1 MITYGFSVRG
11 KSHVT
16 SNTVC
21 QDSNKTGR
29 LKSGYFMGIVAD
41 GVGSAAHSEIG
52 SSLAVNSLYAYCNE
66 YIKRTSKTEDIE
78 SVMRAGYEYAMN
90 QIQQYVEKNQ
100 GSIQEYDTTLSAV
113 VYDGNSLV
121 YGHAGDG
128 GIIVRCQNGKSKTI
142 TQRQKGADGRSVRPL
157 RSGSASWEFGNIS
170 DEGIVAVLL
179 VTDGM
184 LDEVIQPVLINL
196 PGSRMALAK
205 NQFSRDKV
213 YVTVTEFFMNPYSV
227 YLNRNVKD
235 PDSLMAHFLSG
246 DLENKDQNIFLDCVV
261 NGYKH
266 MLNTSAVDLIRKSI
280 EQYHYAVWALNEVS
294 DDKSV
299 VAIINEKGKVSSAE
313 EKYYKEPD
321 WNERKKRYTELLYGS
336 GSSVNVVD
344 PIDKQQEPKPR
355 DEIKDDKIPPKKENI
370 AHNTV
375 PIPKTG
381 VSPVDQKSSRGQHIS
396 ILMGLVIGILGL
408 GLLSGWIGYH
418 QGGKKERNESIMQ
431 QNRDKEQIENLQTKL
446 NEINESYRRE
456 MKIHINNIWEK
467 LAVMNGAKGTIEQLD
482 EFWSNTEQLGIK
494 DTFQRLAQENTDSAI
509 TVTGAA
515 ISSEQQKNY
524 QELDQINQDMSEL
537 LQNSNIEDRWSV
549 MFDDEYGNLTHKKKR
564 RICRVLRGLNE
575 RLKQNDGGTL

>member
-16 SNTVC
+16 SDTVC

-66 YIKRTSKTEDIE
+66 YIKRTSRTEDIE
-78 SVMRAGYEYAMN
+78 AVMRAGYEYAMK

-213 YVTVTEFFMNPYSV
+213 YVTATEFFMNPYSV

-246 DLENKDQNIFLDCVV
+246 DLEKKDQNIFLDCVV

-344 PIDKQQEPKPR
+344 PIDKQEEPKPR
-355 DEIKDDKIPPKKENI
+355 DEIKEHNTPSKKENI

-381 VSPVDQKSSRGQHIS
+381 VSPVDQKSSKGQHIS
-396 ILMGLVIGILGL
+396 ILVGLVIGILGL
-408 GLLSGWIGYH
+408 GLLSGWMFGYH
-418 QGGKKERNESIMQ
+418 QGEKKERNESIMQ
-431 QNRDKEQIENLQTKL
+431 QNRLQTQL
-446 NEINESYRRE
+446 NESYSRE
-456 MKIHINNIWEK
+456 VKMRINNIWEK
-467 LAVMNGAKGTIEQLD
+467 LAVMNGAKGTMEQIN
-482 EFWSNTEQLGIK
+482 EFWSNTEKLGIK
-494 DTFQRLAQENTDSAI
+494 DVFQRLAQENTDSAI
-509 TVTGAA
+509 IVTGAA
-515 ISSEQQKNY
+515 ISSKQQKNY
-524 QELDQINQDMSEL
+524 QELDQINQDMSDL
-537 LQNSNIEDRWSV
+537 LQNSKIDDRWSV
-549 MFDDEYGNLTHKKKR
+549 MFDDEYKSLTHKKKR
-564 RICRVLRGLNE
+564 MICRLLKGLDE
-575 RLKQNDGGTL
+575 RFKQNEGGTL

>member
-21 QDSNKTGR
+21 QDSNKTDR

-66 YIKRTSKTEDIE
+66 YIKRTSRTEDIE
-78 SVMRAGYEYAMN
+78 AVMRAGYEYAMK

-213 YVTVTEFFMNPYSV
+213 YVTATEFFMNPYSV

-344 PIDKQQEPKPR
+344 PIDKQEEPKPR
-355 DEIKDDKIPPKKENI
+355 DEIKEHNTPPKKENI

-381 VSPVDQKSSRGQHIS
+381 VSPVDQKSSKGQHIS
-396 ILMGLVIGILGL
+396 ILVGLVIGILGL
-408 GLLSGWIGYH
+408 GLLSGWMFGYH
-418 QGGKKERNESIMQ
+418 QGEKKERNESIMQ
-431 QNRDKEQIENLQTKL
+431 QNRLQTQL
-446 NEINESYRRE
+446 NESYSRE
-456 MKIHINNIWEK
+456 VKMRINNIWEK
-467 LAVMNGAKGTIEQLD
+467 LAVMNGAKGTMEQIN
-482 EFWSNTEQLGIK
+482 EFWSNTEKLGIK
-494 DTFQRLAQENTDSAI
+494 DVFQRLAQENTDSAI
-509 TVTGAA
+509 IVTGAA
-515 ISSEQQKNY
+515 ISSKQQKNY
-524 QELDQINQDMSEL
+524 QELDQINQDMSDL
-537 LQNSNIEDRWSV
+537 LQNSKIDDRWSV
-549 MFDDEYGNLTHKKKR
+549 MFDDEYKSLTHKKKR
-564 RICRVLRGLNE
+564 MICRLLKGLDE
-575 RLKQNDGGTL
+575 RFKQNEGGTL

>member
-196 PGSRMALAK
+196 PGSRMELAR

-213 YVTVTEFFMNPYSV
+213 YVTATEFFMNPYSV

-344 PIDKQQEPKPR
+344 PIDKQEEPKPR
-355 DEIKDDKIPPKKENI
+355 DEIKEHNTPPKKENI

-381 VSPVDQKSSRGQHIS
+381 VSPVDQKSSKGQHIS
-396 ILMGLVIGILGL
+396 ILVGLVIGILGL
-408 GLLSGWIGYH
+408 GLLSGWMFGYH
-418 QGGKKERNESIMQ
+418 QGEKKERNESIMQ
-431 QNRDKEQIENLQTKL
+431 QNRLQTQL
-446 NEINESYRRE
+446 SESYSRE
-456 MKIHINNIWEK
+456 VKMRINNIWEK
-467 LAVMNGAKGTIEQLD
+467 LAVMNGAKGTMEQIN

-494 DTFQRLAQENTDSAI
+494 DTFRRLAQENTDTAI
-509 TVTGAA
+509 IVTGAA
-515 ISSEQQKNY
+515 VSSKQQKNY
-524 QELDQINQDMSEL
+524 QKLDQINQDMRDL
-537 LQNSNIEDRWSV
+537 LQNSKIDDRWSV
-549 MFDDEYGNLTHKKKR
+549 MFDDEYKSLTHKKKR
-564 RICRVLRGLNE
+564 MICRLLKGLDERFQQNE
-575 RLKQNDGGTL
+575 GGTL

>member
-1 MITYGFSVRG
+1 M
-11 KSHVT
+11 
-16 SNTVC
+16 
-21 QDSNKTGR
+21 
-29 LKSGYFMGIVAD
+29 
-41 GVGSAAHSEIG
+41 
-52 SSLAVNSLYAYCNE
+52 
-66 YIKRTSKTEDIE
+66 
-78 SVMRAGYEYAMN
+78 
-90 QIQQYVEKNQ
+90 
-100 GSIQEYDTTLSAV
+100 
-113 VYDGNSLV
+113 
-121 YGHAGDG
+121 
-128 GIIVRCQNGKSKTI
+128 
-142 TQRQKGADGRSVRPL
+142 
-157 RSGSASWEFGNIS
+157 
-170 DEGIVAVLL
+170 LL

-213 YVTVTEFFMNPYSV
+213 YVTATEFFMNPYSV

-344 PIDKQQEPKPR
+344 PIDKQEEPKPR
-355 DEIKDDKIPPKKENI
+355 DEIKDHNTPPKKENI
-370 AHNTV
+370 VHNTV

-381 VSPVDQKSSRGQHIS
+381 VSPVDQKSSKGQHIS
-396 ILMGLVIGILGL
+396 ILVGLVIGILGL
-408 GLLSGWIGYH
+408 GLLSGWMFGYH
-418 QGGKKERNESIMQ
+418 QGEKKVRNESIMQ
-431 QNRDKEQIENLQTKL
+431 QNRDKEQIENLQTQL
-446 NEINESYRRE
+446 NESYSRE
-456 MKIHINNIWEK
+456 VKMRINNIWEK
-467 LAVMNGAKGTIEQLD
+467 LAVMNGAKGTIEQIN

-494 DTFQRLAQENTDSAI
+494 DVFQRLAQENTDSAI
-509 TVTGAA
+509 IVTGAA
-515 ISSEQQKNY
+515 ISSKQQKNY
-524 QELDQINQDMSEL
+524 QELDQINQDMSDL
-537 LQNSNIEDRWSV
+537 LQNSKIDDSWSA
-549 MFDDEYGNLTHKKKR
+549 MFDDEYKSLTHKKR
-564 RICRVLRGLNE
+564 RMICRLLKGLDERFQQNE
-575 RLKQNDGGTL
+575 GGTL

>member
-66 YIKRTSKTEDIE
+66 YIKRTSRTEDIE
-78 SVMRAGYEYAMN
+78 AVMRAGYEYAMKE
-90 QIQQYVEKNQ
+90 IQQYVEKNQ

-128 GIIVRCQNGKSKTI
+128 GIMVRCQNGKSKTI

-170 DEGIVAVLL
+170 NEGIVAVLL

-196 PGSRMALAK
+196 PGSRMELAR

-213 YVTVTEFFMNPYSV
+213 YVTATEFFMNPYSV

-235 PDSLMAHFLSG
+235 PDKLMAHFLSG
-246 DLENKDQNIFLDCVV
+246 NLEKKDQNIFLDCVV

-313 EKYYKEPD
+313 GKYYKEPD

-344 PIDKQQEPKPR
+344 PIDKQKEPKPR
-355 DEIKDDKIPPKKENI
+355 NVIKDDNTPPKKENI

-381 VSPVDQKSSRGQHIS
+381 VSPVDQKSSKGQHIS
-396 ILMGLVIGILGL
+396 ILIGLVIGILGL
-408 GLLSGWIGYH
+408 GLLSGWMFGYH
-418 QGGKKERNESIMQ
+418 QGEKKERNESIMQ
-431 QNRDKEQIENLQTKL
+431 QNRDKEQIENLQTQL
-446 NEINESYRRE
+446 NESYSRE
-456 MKIHINNIWEK
+456 VKMRINNIWEK
-467 LAVMNGAKGTIEQLD
+467 LAVMNGAKGTIAQID

-494 DTFQRLAQENTDSAI
+494 DTFQRLAQKNTDTAI
-509 TVTGAA
+509 IVTGAA
-515 ISSEQQKNY
+515 ISSKQQKNY
-524 QELDQINQDMSEL
+524 QKLDQINQDMSDL
-537 LQNSNIEDRWSV
+537 LQNSKIDVSWSV
-549 MFDDEYGNLTHKKKR
+549 MFDDEYKSLTHKKKR
-564 RICRVLRGLNE
+564 MICRLLKGLDE
-575 RLKQNDGGTL
+575 RFRQNGDGTL